1 MPSRPLIILALA
13 CALTGC
19 SLSGGQIR
27 PDASAFSRQ
36 LSAPPNVVQKGK
48 GAQWVQFKPHTVSS
62 LYSAMALGPDGN
74 VWFIDENADRL
85 VRISQSGS
93 IKEFSFESVAGGS
106 AVSMTVGAD
115 KDFYIGD
122 ESSSIIRVTSKG
134 KAQAFAIPSGDGTS
148 IDGMALG
155 SDGNVWFAEF
165 NHIAKITPSGKI
177 TEFAYPAGYSTNQYG
192 GVTTGSDG
200 NVWFAESSNNAI
212 GRVVPS
218 TGKITMFPIPVS
230 CTPAA
235 VVLGND
241 KNVWFFCLT
250 STPEIGSIT
259 PSGKVS
265 AFAVGGSFGSNETE
279 QFCARGPDGEPW
291 CASGNDLTVFRVD
304 TSSHTIKTFTPP
316 LGSGVRPDAVVA
328 GSDGNLWVDTAGG
341 IGEIDVLVTNP
352 MTVTPTALSFSA
364 PGQKKTV
371 SVSEHGTTSWT
382 ATSSNT
388 AVAKVAQ
395 GGSKSS
401 FNVTS
406 VGKGSCKIT
415 ISDAAANSVAV
426 KVTVSS

>member
-1 MPSRPLIILALA
+1 MTARALA
-13 CALTGC
+13 TFVLACTLTGC
-19 SLSGGQIR
+19 SLTGGQMR
-27 PDASAFSRQ
+27 PDASAYSSYARAVP
-36 LSAPPNVVQKGK
+36 LVLQKGN
-48 GAQWVQFKPHTVSS
+48 GAQWVQFTPHTAGA

-74 VWFIDENADRL
+74 VWFIDEDADRL
-85 VRISQSGS
+85 VRMSANGS

-122 ESSSIIRVTSKG
+122 ESASIIRVSAKG
-134 KAQAFAIPSGDGTS
+134 KAQAFPIPSGDSTS
-148 IDGMALG
+148 FDGVALG

-177 TEFAYPAGYSTNQYG
+177 TEFAYPSGYSTNQYG

-218 TGKITMFPIPVS
+218 TGKISMFPISVS

-241 KNVWFFCLT
+241 KNVWFACLANQ
-250 STPEIGSIT
+250 PLLGSIT
-259 PSGKVS
+259 PKGKIATFS
-265 AFAVGGSFGSNETE
+265 IGGGFTSNETE

-291 CASGNDLTVFRVD
+291 CASGNDGTVFRINT
-304 TSSHTIKTFTPP
+304 TSQKVTTFTPP
-316 LGSGVRPDAVVA
+316 LGPGARPDAVA
-328 GSDGNLWVDTAGG
+328 PGSDGNLWVDSVGG
-341 IGEIDVLVTNP
+341 DVDVLVTNP
-352 MTVTPTALSFSA
+352 MSVTPTKLSFSA
-364 PGQKKTV
+364 PGQKKII
-371 SVSEHGTTSWT
+371 SVSETGTSSWT
-382 ATSSNT
+382 AKSGNI

-395 GGSKSS
+395 GSSKSS

-406 VGKGSCKIT
+406 VGKGNCKIT
-415 ISDAAANSVAV
+415 ISDSVGNSVAV
-426 KVTVSS
+426 QVTVT